1 MVPKLRAHLVTLEL
15 HLSTPSLGV
24 ALSPNRSTIEIHIA
38 LPYMKREPL
47 FLSSA
52 VKPLCHERL
61 PRMLACSEAGELDVL
76 PCSSPPTFSLNPAR
90 PSSLSFR
97 WDSAAV
103 LFCPASLLRN
113 YQRLSLSREAVI
125 SSLSSDSIFN

>member
-24 ALSPNRSTIEIHIA
+24 ALSPNRSIIEIHIA

-61 PRMLACSEAGELDVL
+61 PRMLRSWIAG
-76 PCSSPPTFSLNPAR
+76 C
-90 PSSLSFR
+90 
-97 WDSAAV
+97 
-103 LFCPASLLRN
+103 ASLLFPTHFQLEPRPP
-113 YQRLSLSREAVI
+113 I
-125 SSLSSDSIFN
+125 